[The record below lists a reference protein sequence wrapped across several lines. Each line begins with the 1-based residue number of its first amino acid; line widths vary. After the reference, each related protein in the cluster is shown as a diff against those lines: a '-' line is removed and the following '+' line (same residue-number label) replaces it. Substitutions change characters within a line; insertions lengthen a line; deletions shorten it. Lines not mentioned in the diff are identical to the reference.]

1 MFGISATTAALVGA
15 GAATIGGALINSHAA
30 NNAADSQA
38 QSNEKAL
45 SENSRQFDIT
55 QANQAPYLAAGK
67 TALGTLAAEN
77 DTALDQ
83 SKIQMDPGY
92 QFGLQQGQQAID
104 RKTAAGGGRISGA
117 ALKEAAQYGTDY
129 ATTGY
134 SAAYGRANQA
144 RTDRLNRLAALAGV
158 GQTATQNIGALGAQ
172 NAGANS
178 ALMVAA
184 GNNSGAAQLAQGNI
198 WGKAGNQI
206 AALYGRGAGT
216 GFTPNVN
223 GVGSSPYAGYDA
235 AAAGGWGIE

>member
-1 MFGISATTAALVGA
+1 MSWVAAAVVGSAVVGGVVA
-15 GAATIGGALINSHAA
+15 SNSASK
-30 NNAADSQA
+30 AADA
-38 QSNEKAL
+38 QTQGTDKAL
-45 SENSRQFDIT
+45 AENSRQFDIT

-67 TALGTLAAEN
+67 TALGTLASEN
-77 DTALDQ
+77 DIALDP

-172 NAGANS
+172 AAGANS

-184 GNNSGAAQLAQGNI
+184 GNNAGAAQLAQGNI
-198 WGKAGNQI
+198 WGNAGNQI

-223 GVGSSPYAGYDA
+223 GSGSSPYAGYDA